1 MLDENL
7 CEKVNGSHRLSISHW
22 SLVPPTA
29 TRSLSISC
37 SYSFKNKKYLKT
49 YLCINHPE
57 ELIVHH
63 PNSSNQQDVSFTV
76 ITMSRL
82 ISIQKSFFSGAIVKL
97 SENHPGYQHWTNLS
111 QLNHCQSICQ
121 IRTKYKE
128 MMHKNTLEIK

>member
-1 MLDENL
+1 MKICVKKSTVVTDCPYRTGPWSHPQRHDL
-7 CEKVNGSHRLSISHW
+7 CQYHAHMVIQEQEIFQNV
-22 SLVPPTA
+22 
-29 TRSLSISC
+29 
-37 SYSFKNKKYLKT
+37 F
-49 YLCINHPE
+49 INHPE

-121 IRTKYKE
+121 IHTKYKE
-128 MMHKNTLEIK
+128 RMHKNTLEIK